1 MNRSPRRLPAAFCRS
16 VAASFATTTLVLAAG
31 CSKPAQNAP
40 SASPST
46 ATTPA
51 AATSAPPPT
60 AFPPGSA
67 PTPPQFSAGG
77 PAYPTAPGAQTPPS
91 PQEPTIPQTPPNA
104 FPPGNAVAAQAG
116 VGAKGRSLDN
126 EKGVLVTPAKTLFAA
141 RERVVFEI
149 QIPQALQLFKASNGQ
164 SPASHD
170 EFMQRVIAENAIQL
184 PQLPAG
190 QRYQYDPMTEQL
202 MVIR

>member
-1 MNRSPRRLPAAFCRS
+1 MPVAPTQPTLLPSNNGEPQPGF
-16 VAASFATTTLVLAAG
+16 
-31 CSKPAQNAP
+31 N
-40 SASPST
+40 
-46 ATTPA
+46 
-51 AATSAPPPT
+51 
-60 AFPPGSA
+60 PPGVV
-67 PTPPQFSAGG
+67 PGVAG
-77 PAYPTAPGAQTPPS
+77 
-91 PQEPTIPQTPPNA
+91 
-104 FPPGNAVAAQAG
+104 GNAVPAQAG

-164 SPASHD
+164 PPASHD

-184 PQLPAG
+184 PMLPAG
-190 QRYQYDPMTEQL
+190 QRYQYDPATEQL